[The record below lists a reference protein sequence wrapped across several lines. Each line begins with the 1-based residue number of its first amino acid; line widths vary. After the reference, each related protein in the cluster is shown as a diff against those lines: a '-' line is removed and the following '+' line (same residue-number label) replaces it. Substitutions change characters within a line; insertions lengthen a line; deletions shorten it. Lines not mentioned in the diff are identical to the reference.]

1 VELDKQGGIVMDG
14 AFKND
19 IGSVV
24 RRDGSGPGVDLCG
37 DACWARQ
44 HCNTDDDDYRTAEDD
59 GL

>member
-1 VELDKQGGIVMDG
+1 MDG